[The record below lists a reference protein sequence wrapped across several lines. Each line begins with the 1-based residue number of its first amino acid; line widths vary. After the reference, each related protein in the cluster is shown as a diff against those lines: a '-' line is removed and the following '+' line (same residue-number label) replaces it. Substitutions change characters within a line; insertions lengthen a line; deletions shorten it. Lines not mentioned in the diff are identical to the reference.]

1 MANKIIYPIVGG
13 TIKNMNVGS
22 GATLTNGDY
31 IYVSGDNEVKEATGA
46 IHGIVLDAP
55 KSDTS
60 PVVSVVSVLLF
71 GNAVTPVDGT
81 IGDTPAAG
89 DFLKSD
95 GSGELTK
102 DVGGLKTVDSLAQ
115 LLDAANKVVLIL

>member
-1 MANKIIYPIVGG
+1 MSNKITYPIVGG

-31 IYVSGDNEVKEATGA
+31 IYVSGDNEVKEAVGV

-81 IGDTPAAG
+81 IGGASVAG

-95 GSGELTK
+95 GSGELTQ

-115 LLDAANKVVLIL
+115 LLDAANKIVLIL